1 MEGPRRTAIVITV
14 LVVAAVALG
23 LFALF
28 NWQTAK
34 PEAPAAKP
42 EAVINSFS
50 FFGKVT
56 AVSESGLTAVKDDQ
70 SYIINV
76 SPATQIGGAR
86 DLADIKVGES
96 VLVEAKEIIGKA
108 TTFDATFIN
117 VQRLKPLP
125 PLENPQL

>member
-28 NWQTAK
+28 NWQT
-34 PEAPAAKP
+34 AKP

>member
-1 MEGPRRTAIVITV
+1 MEGLKRTGVILTIVII
-14 LVVAAVALG
+14 AAVGLG
-23 LFALF
+23 FFALF
-28 NWQTAK
+28 NWPTPGSK
-34 PEAPAAKP
+34 APVIKP

-56 AVSESGLTAVKDDQ
+56 AVSESGLMAVKDDQ
-70 SYIINV
+70 TYTINV
-76 SPATQIGGAR
+76 SPATQIGGAK
-86 DLADIKVGES
+86 DLADIKAGES